1 MHEVT
6 QLPPEQTLPP
16 EHGIGSDQSR
26 QPDGLSTHDCTPLPE
41 HCVAPGAQRS
51 LQAATQA
58 PPEQTWPF
66 GQAVTVGD
74 QSLQPDAPPMQVR
87 KPAPEQ

>member
-1 MHEVT
+1 M
-6 QLPPEQTLPP
+6 
-16 EHGIGSDQSR
+16 
-26 QPDGLSTHDCTPLPE
+26 
-41 HCVAPGAQRS
+41 APGAQR
-51 LQAATQA
+51 LVQAATQA

-66 GQAVTVGD
+66 GHGVTVGD